1 MTYRYLEKITTADV
15 AFQAYG
21 KSLEVLFLSA
31 WDATLNVMVSNIE
44 TIKRKILK
52 TVRIA
57 NSAIELLLFDFLQE
71 LLFFKDAE
79 RLLLRI
85 NSLHIGKTGETYGLR
100 AEAAGEIID
109 SKHHELLVD
118 VKAVTFY
125 RFCVEQVSSGWRATV
140 TLDV

>member
-1 MTYRYLEKITTADV
+1 MTYRYLEKITIADV

-21 KSLEVLFLSA
+21 KSLDELFLSA
-31 WDATLNVMVSNIE
+31 WDATLNVMVSNIA
-44 TIKRKILK
+44 TIERKISK
-52 TVRIA
+52 SISIS

-71 LLFFKDAE
+71 LIFLKDAE

-85 NSLHIGKTGETYGLR
+85 ASLRIGEKGEIYKLK
-100 AEAAGEIID
+100 AIAAGEMID
-109 SKHHELLVD
+109 STHHELLVD

-125 RFCVEQVSSGWRATV
+125 RFRVEQLARGWRATV